1 MSLVQA
7 KTNQIVDSKQIQQLV
22 ERATASWLIWS
33 AVSTQQ
39 RVELLSKWSELL
51 SQQRN
56 LDLMPSKIVD
66 FHNQQALTLIAEP
79 QIMPGPTGESNTLK
93 SYGRGVFVIMADDNV
108 PETVFVA
115 LICCALVSGNS
126 LIIAEHPKF
135 NEIITS
141 LECVFSLS
149 TMEEPVIQIVNK
161 ESIESLILVPSISG
175 MAYAGNQAEA
185 IRLNGL
191 LAQREGQI
199 AQFITETDL
208 QGLETVRDQCL
219 VLRFITEKTETINV
233 TAVGGNASLLALGSG
248 DL

>member
-1 MSLVQA
+1 MSLDLQ
-7 KTNQIVDSKQIQQLV
+7 KNNKILDSKEIEMLV

-33 AVSTQQ
+33 GVDTQQ
-39 RVELLSKWSELL
+39 RVELVSKWSELL

-56 LDLMPSKIVD
+56 LDLMPSQMVD
-66 FHNQQALTLIAEP
+66 FHNQQALTLISELET
-79 QIMPGPTGESNTLK
+79 MPGPTGESNTLK

-115 LICCALVSGNS
+115 LVCSALVSGNS
-126 LIIAEHPKF
+126 IVIAEHPKF
-135 NEIITS
+135 QEIISS
-141 LECVFSLS
+141 LECVFSFS
-149 TMEEPVIQIVNK
+149 TVEEPVVQVVNK
-161 ESIESLILVPSISG
+161 ENIESIMSVPCVSG

-185 IRLNGL
+185 IRLNSL
-191 LAQREGQI
+191 LANREGQI

-208 QGLETVRDQCL
+208 EGLETVRDQCL
-219 VLRFITEKTETINV
+219 VLRFITEKTQTVNV

>member
-1 MSLVQA
+1 M
-7 KTNQIVDSKQIQQLV
+7 
-22 ERATASWLIWS
+22 
-33 AVSTQQ
+33 
-39 RVELLSKWSELL
+39 
-51 SQQRN
+51 
-56 LDLMPSKIVD
+56 
-66 FHNQQALTLIAEP
+66 
-79 QIMPGPTGESNTLK
+79 
-93 SYGRGVFVIMADDNV
+93 

-126 LIIAEHPKF
+126 LIIAKHPKF
-135 NEIITS
+135 HEIITS

-149 TMEEPVIQIVNK
+149 TLEDPVIQIVNK
-161 ESIESLILVPSISG
+161 EDIESLMLIPSISG
-175 MAYAGNQAEA
+175 MAYAGNQVEA